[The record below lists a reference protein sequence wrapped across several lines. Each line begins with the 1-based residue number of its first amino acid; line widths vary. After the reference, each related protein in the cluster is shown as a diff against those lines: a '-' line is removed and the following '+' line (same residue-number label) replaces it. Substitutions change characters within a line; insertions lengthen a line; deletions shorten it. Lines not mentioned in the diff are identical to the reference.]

1 MTSTE
6 ARAKPNLRQ
15 VKLRWTG
22 EGLVFRGGPD
32 DGVQITVDSD
42 GVEGQTPM
50 QLLLM
55 ALGSCMAV
63 DVRMILEKS
72 RVPVDALEVEAVGLR
87 ATEPPRRYLSLDL
100 VYRISGPG
108 EDDEARVQRA
118 IDLSRDKYCSVLHSL
133 DPGIELHIR
142 VERVR

>member
-6 ARAKPNLRQ
+6 AEPSRNLRQ
-15 VKLRWTG
+15 VRLRWTG

-42 GVEGQTPM
+42 GAEGQTPM

-72 RVPVDALEVEAVGLR
+72 RVPVESLEVEAVGLR
-87 ATEPPRRYLSLDL
+87 APEPPRRYLSLDL
-100 VYRISGPG
+100 VYRVAGPSEG
-108 EDDEARVQRA
+108 DRARLQRA
-118 IDLSRDKYCSVLHSL
+118 VDLSRDKYCSVLHSL
-133 DPGIELHIR
+133 DPGIELRIR
-142 VERVR
+142 VERV